1 MSINMFVMLCIAR
14 KEAKH
19 YAVVELSD
27 LIPEMNVWVE

>member
-1 MSINMFVMLCIAR
+1 MFVMLCIAR